1 MAIDPLHEN
10 LMPLTQL
17 RRHLPGKPAYM
28 TLFGWCKAGRVN
40 RLTGKRVF
48 LEQIRLPS
56 GMHSSLEAYLR
67 FLESLNRLD

>member
-1 MAIDPLHEN
+1 MTIDPLRET

-17 RRHLPGKPAYM
+17 RRHLPGKPAYP
-28 TLFGWCKAGRVN
+28 TLLGWCRAGRVN
-40 RLTGKRVF
+40 RLTGKRIF

-67 FLESLNRLD
+67 FLNKLNSLD